1 MDAGKR
7 AEARGWTNAR
17 ELTAK
22 LTQTLASKGVSV
34 QPLPAPVAAEL
45 TKIGHTMTEEWSK
58 KAGPDGAK
66 VLEAF
71 RR

>member
-1 MDAGKR
+1 M
-7 AEARGWTNAR
+7 
-17 ELTAK
+17 
-22 LTQTLASKGVSV
+22 

-45 TKIGHTMTEEWSK
+45 AKIGDTMTEEWSK